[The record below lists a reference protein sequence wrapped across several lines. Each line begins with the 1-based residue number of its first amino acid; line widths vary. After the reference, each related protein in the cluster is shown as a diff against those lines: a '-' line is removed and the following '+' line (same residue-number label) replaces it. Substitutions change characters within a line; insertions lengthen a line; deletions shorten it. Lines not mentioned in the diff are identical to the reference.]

1 MNGPCIFFLI
11 GSDLIRRSLVRF
23 PNMPCLF
30 SISFYISFF
39 YTRKTVWSLWKKKRI
54 HNQKLSKLCRIFD
67 ENYTCLFIDL
77 QMFWSFLVFIR
88 FWKGVFKR
96 FLRVLRLLYLFK
108 ADFTTQKRLETLEPY
123 GKIIYNFINLTY
135 SSDIFFLFVEKK
147 TSWNSLYIFY
157 LFDLWIERSS
167 VLQSLYISN
176 SGDA

>member
-1 MNGPCIFFLI
+1 MPFFDFLLYKFFLHEK
-11 GSDLIRRSLVRF
+11 DCLIF
-23 PNMPCLF
+23 M
-30 SISFYISFF
+30 
-39 YTRKTVWSLWKKKRI
+39 KKKKRI
-54 HNQKLSKLCRIFD
+54 NNQKLSKLCRIFD